1 MDVQLHLVG
10 TWEGAVDGGRGTE
23 RLRSD
28 RLSEGLVTSG
38 DIIECGR
45 FPLLESTAVVP
56 GGEVAWGMPGMEA
69 CMLEEVLA
77 RVMELTADKSPPL
90 ASESCGG
97 TLDAAA
103 IDALSGLSMPL
114 TVTADLCPVP
124 WKDFTPLEVPEGRIC
139 MK

>member
-1 MDVQLHLVG
+1 M
-10 TWEGAVDGGRGTE
+10 VDGGRGAE
-23 RLRSD
+23 RLRSN

-38 DIIECGR
+38 EIIECGC
-45 FPLLESTAVVP
+45 FSLLESMAVVP

-77 RVMELTADKSPPL
+77 RVMEPTADKLPPL
-90 ASESCGG
+90 VSELCGG

-103 IDALSGLSMPL
+103 IDALSGLSVLL
-114 TVTADLCPVP
+114 TVMADLRPVP
-124 WKDFTPLEVPEGRIC
+124 QKDFTPLKAPEGRIC